1 MKINEHTYATIKKL
15 DNYELYKVVI
25 KRTWD
30 TNGIFGVK
38 AHEDLKEIPFIFL
51 SDEIAKDFVSVLPD
65 KIEKTSIKRYECEIC
80 HLCYVSYETYKLI
93 IGNFEVYVKWNWTN
107 RDKDEFFTTK
117 IFLRPNKKE
126 PVVESFMLN
135 GTPERYTN
143 EIITTGEYKKLS
155 ELINYLKDKEDNKIK
170 NSNEQTF
177 ELIPNA

>member
-1 MKINEHTYATIKKL
+1 MRTNEHTYVTIKKL
-15 DNYELYKVVI
+15 DNSELCKVVI

-38 AHEDLKEIPFIFL
+38 SHEDIEEIPFVFL

-65 KIEKTSIKRYECEIC
+65 KIEKASIKRYECEVC

-107 RDKDEFFTTK
+107 RKIRNTFTSRT
-117 IFLRPNKKE
+117 FLKPNKT

-143 EIITTGEYKKLS
+143 GIITTGEYKKLS
-155 ELINYLKDKEDNKIK
+155 ELINYLKDKEDKKI
-170 NSNEQTF
+170 SNEQTF
-177 ELIPNA
+177 ELISND

>member
-1 MKINEHTYATIKKL
+1 MKTNEHTYATIKKL

-30 TNGIFGVK
+30 TNGIFGIK
-38 AHEDLKEIPFIFL
+38 SHEDIEEIPFVFL

-93 IGNFEVYVKWNWTN
+93 IGNFEVYVKWNWIN
-107 RDKDEFFTTK
+107 RDRDYGFIRTRT
-117 IFLRPNKKE
+117 FLKPNKKE

-143 EIITTGEYKKLS
+143 GIITTGEYKKLS
-155 ELINYLKDKEDNKIK
+155 ELINYLKDKEDNK

>member
-1 MKINEHTYATIKKL
+1 MRTNEHTYATIKKL

-30 TNGIFGVK
+30 DNGIFGAK
-38 AHEDLKEIPFIFL
+38 SHEDIEEIPFVFL

-93 IGNFEVYVKWNWTN
+93 IGNFEVYVKWRWTN
-107 RDKDEFFTTK
+107 RHRDGIFTTK
-117 IFLRPNKKE
+117 YFLQPNKNE
-126 PVVESFMLN
+126 PIVESFILN
-135 GTPERYTN
+135 GTPEKYAN
-143 EIITTGEYKKLS
+143 EIITTGECKKLS
-155 ELINYLKDKEDNKIK
+155 ELINYLKDKEDKKI
-170 NSNEQTF
+170 SNEQTF

>member
-1 MKINEHTYATIKKL
+1 MRTNEHTYATIKKL

-30 TNGIFGVK
+30 TNGIFGIK
-38 AHEDLKEIPFIFL
+38 SHEDIEEIPFVFL

-65 KIEKTSIKRYECEIC
+65 KIEKTSIKKYECEIC

-107 RDKDEFFTTK
+107 RHRDGFLTTQT
-117 IFLRPNKKE
+117 FLKPNKKE
-126 PVVESFMLN
+126 PVAESFMLK
-135 GTPERYTN
+135 GTPQRYTN
-143 EIITTGEYKKLS
+143 GIITTGEYKKLS
-155 ELINYLKDKEDNKIK
+155 ELISYLKDKEKIE